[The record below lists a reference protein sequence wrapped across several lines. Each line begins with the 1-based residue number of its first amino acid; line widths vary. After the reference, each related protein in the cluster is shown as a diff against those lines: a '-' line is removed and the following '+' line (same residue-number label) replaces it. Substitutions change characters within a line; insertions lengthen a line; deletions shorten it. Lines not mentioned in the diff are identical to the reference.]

1 MTTRVLA
8 LFILSLWSML
18 VSADEK
24 PIVGAIR
31 WDAWTGGSITQ
42 QVERSLSPLKYQSRL
57 PWFANIG
64 KDGVVSI
71 DGGDQ
76 TVMDQEIDYAAD
88 AGLDYW
94 AFLLY
99 PESSTMSTALGQYL
113 GSSRRSKLRFC
124 LILKNTL
131 DLPEA
136 AWLRERKRAIALLQ
150 EPGYQTVLGNRP
162 LVYVFSSKGLPKR
175 RLQEFIALARER
187 ELNPY
192 YVFMGWHPA
201 ADVKKAIPLGFDAV
215 SSYAKSNSSPA
226 FVDLANSVKTQLWEN
241 AVNHKAPYIPLV
253 TTGWDKRTRQDNP
266 VSWEVDGDYHKQSV
280 FPSKATPDEIA
291 SHLDE
296 ALQFVDQH
304 RDICEANAVIIYAWN
319 EYDEGGWL
327 APTRD
332 AKGFPDKSRLEAIRQ
347 VLGERR

>member
-1 MTTRVLA
+1 MTRILTLCV
-8 LFILSLWSML
+8 LSLWSML

-31 WDAWTGGSITQ
+31 WDAWTGGSITRE
-42 QVERSLSPLKYQSRL
+42 VERSLSPPKHQARL

-64 KDGVVSI
+64 EDGVVSI
-71 DGGDQ
+71 DGSDQ
-76 TVMDQEIDYAAD
+76 TVMDQEIDYATH

-113 GSSRRSKLRFC
+113 GNSKRSKLGFC
-124 LILKNTL
+124 LILHSTL
-131 DLPEA
+131 NSPKS
-136 AWLRERKRAIALLQ
+136 AWPRERERAISLLK

-162 LVYVFSSKGLPKR
+162 LVYVFSSKELPIGR
-175 RLQEFIALARER
+175 FQEFTALARER

-201 ADVKKAIPLGFDAV
+201 ADVKKVISLGFDAV
-215 SSYAKSNSSPA
+215 SSYAKPSASSA
-226 FVDLANSVKTQLWEN
+226 FVDLADEVKTQLWEN
-241 AVNHKAPYIPLV
+241 AVYGNAPYIPLI
-253 TTGWDKRTRQDNP
+253 TMGWDKQPRQENP
-266 VSWEVDGDYHKQSV
+266 VSWEVDADYHKQPV

-291 SHLDE
+291 SHLKD

-332 AKGFPDKSRLEAIRQ
+332 ARGVPDKSRLEAIRQ
-347 VLGERR
+347 VLRERR